1 MKRTEI
7 IAVGSELLLGE
18 ITNTNA
24 RYLSEQLSKYG
35 LSVLYHVVVG
45 DNRERLKATLE
56 EAKSRS
62 ELVIVTGGLGPTA
75 DDITKTTLA
84 DVLGRPLVRDEAS
97 LETIRRFVA
106 SRGRTMNEGDARQ
119 ADVLSGSE
127 VLDNPVGLAPGMW
140 IEGETTWLLLPGV
153 PWEMKAIVE
162 STFPNKFTGATI
174 HSESLRF
181 YEIGESALDEA
192 VVDLTT
198 GANPTVAPYAESG
211 EARLRIS
218 ARAETESEAR
228 QMVDRVKRDILNR
241 VGRYYFGS
249 DEETLATHLIREL
262 QARNATLSIAESL
275 TGGQAQAM
283 LTAVPGASSVF
294 KGGVVT
300 YSDELKN
307 RFLGVSLD
315 TIESHSVVSKEVAFE
330 MILGLIRQTD
340 TDYGLAFTGE
350 AGPTSS
356 SGQPVGKVFIGIRS
370 PAGIDV
376 IERNYPHQERHVIQA
391 RATKDGIWALL
402 QQMKKG
408 E

>member
-45 DNRERLKATLE
+45 DNQERLRATLE
-56 EAKSRS
+56 QARSRS
-62 ELVIVTGGLGPTA
+62 EFVIVTGGLGPTA

-84 DVLGRPLVRDEAS
+84 EVLGRPLIRDEAS

-106 SRGRTMNEGDARQ
+106 SRGREPNKGDARQ
-119 ADVLSGSE
+119 ADVLTGAE
-127 VLDNPVGLAPGMW
+127 VLINPVGLAPGMW
-140 IEGETTWLLLPGV
+140 IEDEPTWLLLPGV
-153 PWEMKAIVE
+153 PWEMKAIVDA
-162 STFPNKFTGATI
+162 TFPEKFGGMTI
-174 HSESLRF
+174 VSESLRF
-181 YEIGESALDEA
+181 YEIGESALDAA
-192 VVDLTT
+192 VADLMT
-198 GANPTVAPYAESG
+198 GSNPTVAPYAESG

-218 ARAETESEAR
+218 ARADTETVAR
-228 QMVDRVKRDILNR
+228 QMIDRMKQVILGR

-249 DEETLATHLIREL
+249 DDDTLAARLIHEL
-262 QARNATLSIAESL
+262 QARQATLSIAESL

-315 TIESHSVVSKEVAFE
+315 TIDSHSVVSKEVAFE
-330 MILGLIRQTD
+330 MILGLTRQTG

-350 AGPTSS
+350 AGPMSN

-370 PAGIDV
+370 PDGIDV
-376 IERNYPHQERHVIQA
+376 IERDYPHQERHVIQA
-391 RATKDGIWALL
+391 RATKDGMWVLL

>member
-45 DNRERLKATLE
+45 DNVERLKATFE
-56 EAKSRS
+56 QAQSRS

-84 DVLGRPLVRDEAS
+84 DVLDRTIMRDEKS

-106 SRGRTMNEGDARQ
+106 SRGRTMNEGDERQ
-119 ADVLSGSE
+119 ADVLDGAE

-153 PWEMKAIVE
+153 PSEMKAIVNI
-162 STFPNKFTGATI
+162 TFPRKFAGATI
-174 HSESLRF
+174 LSESLRF

-192 VVDLTT
+192 VADLMT
-198 GANPTVAPYAESG
+198 GSNPTVAPYAESG

-218 ARAETESEAR
+218 ARAETESEAL
-228 QMVDRVKRDILNR
+228 QMIGRVKQEILDRV
-241 VGRYYFGS
+241 GQYYFGS
-249 DEETLATHLIREL
+249 DEDTLATYLI
-262 QARNATLSIAESL
+262 QALKASNRTLSLAESL

-283 LTAVPGASSVF
+283 LTAVPGSSVVF

-307 RFLGVSLD
+307 RFLGVSLATID
-315 TIESHSVVSKEVAFE
+315 THSVVSKEVAFE
-330 MILGLIRQTD
+330 MIQGLIHQTN

-350 AGPTSS
+350 AGPVSS
-356 SGQPVGKVFIGIRS
+356 SGQPVGTVFIGMKTPS
-370 PAGIDV
+370 GIEV
-376 IERNYPHQERHVIQA
+376 IERHYPHQERHVIQA
-391 RATKDGIWALL
+391 RATKDGMWALL
-402 QQMKKG
+402 QRMKKG

>member
-262 QARNATLSIAESL
+262 QARKATLSIAESL

-340 TDYGLAFTGE
+340 TDYGLALTGE

>member
-45 DNRERLKATLE
+45 DNEERLRATLE
-56 EAKSRS
+56 QARARS
-62 ELVIVTGGLGPTA
+62 EFIIVTGGLGPTA
-75 DDITKTTLA
+75 DDITKTTLS
-84 DVLGRPLVRDEAS
+84 DVLGRPLIRDEAS
-97 LETIRRFVA
+97 LQTIRRFVA
-106 SRGRTMNEGDARQ
+106 SRGREPNEGDARQ
-119 ADVLSGSE
+119 ADILTGAE
-127 VLDNPVGLAPGMW
+127 VLTNPVGLAPGMW
-140 IEGETTWLLLPGV
+140 IEDEPTWLLLPGV
-153 PWEMKAIVE
+153 PWEMKAIVDA
-162 STFPNKFTGATI
+162 TFPEKFGGMTI
-174 HSESLRF
+174 VSESLRF
-181 YEIGESALDEA
+181 YEIGESALDAA
-192 VVDLTT
+192 VADLMT
-198 GANPTVAPYAESG
+198 GSNPTVAPYAESG

-218 ARAETESEAR
+218 VRADTETEAR
-228 QMVDRVKRDILNR
+228 QMIDRMKQEILAR

-249 DEETLATHLIREL
+249 DDDTLATRLIHEL
-262 QARNATLSIAESL
+262 QARQATLSIAESL

-307 RFLGVSLD
+307 RFLGVSLV

-330 MILGLIRQTD
+330 MILGLTRQTG

-370 PAGIDV
+370 PDGIDV
-376 IERNYPHQERHVIQA
+376 IERDYPHQERHVIQA
-391 RATKDGIWALL
+391 RATKDGMWALL

>member
-56 EAKSRS
+56 EAKARS

-75 DDITKTTLA
+75 DDITKTMLA
-84 DVLGRPLVRDEAS
+84 DVLDRPLVRDEAS

-198 GANPTVAPYAESG
+198 SANPTVALYAESG
-211 EARLRIS
+211 ESRLRIS

-330 MILGLIRQTD
+330 MILGLIRQTE

-350 AGPTSS
+350 AGPMSS